1 MQMKPRQVQER
12 LADKN
17 LQALLVNHFKA
28 QYHYS
33 PAMAEAI
40 LRDTVFTRTLLD
52 PQTREDGQ
60 IIRYLPRSTESAG
73 KPLAQCELIAVRL
86 TLYASDDQD
95 CRARQGSQALR
106 QRRIKRLADEAVAQG
121 AAIAQEDLA
130 YLLHCD
136 RSTIVRDLVGMRA
149 QGQRIL
155 TRGDFTD
162 QGPGLS
168 HKEVILKM
176 RLLGVM
182 PSEIGRRTSHAL
194 PCVETYIRDFL
205 RIAYAYREGKPQG
218 TICRI
223 TKLSKSL
230 VGEYLELYDR
240 LAQDPLFREPLDKL
254 VRFYIEGLLP
264 EKKGGRQ

>member
-17 LQALLVNHFKA
+17 LQTLLGNHFKT

-33 PAMAEAI
+33 PAMTEAI

-86 TLYASDDQD
+86 SLYASDDQD
-95 CRARQGSQALR
+95 YRARQGSQALR

-149 QGQRIL
+149 QGLRIL

-162 QGPGLS
+162 QGPGIS
-168 HKEVILKM
+168 HKEAIIKM

-182 PSEIGRRTSHAL
+182 PSEIARRTSHAL

-205 RIAYAYREGKPQG
+205 RVAYAYREGKPQG

-223 TKLSKSL
+223 AKLSKSL

-240 LAQDPLFREPLDKL
+240 LAQDPLFREPLDKM

-264 EKKGGRQ
+264 EKKGGRR